1 METKDDLHRIRTSPS
16 QRSETADLGPACW
29 FIVSRRALAPVAACG
44 EATKP
49 GLAPTGSLNQRP
61 RSGWEGRQSSL
72 PGMVGRG
79 RSTLKRCGRASPA
92 MLSRAAPPQ
101 TAFREGEVGGAQREV
116 SKKDDRHSLWQW
128 MMENE

>member
-49 GLAPTGSLNQRP
+49 GLAPNGSLNQQSPFGRP
-61 RSGWEGRQSSL
+61 SRNEGILDFRTSSYPYL
-72 PGMVGRG
+72 LHKELCLTSYWPL
-79 RSTLKRCGRASPA
+79 T
-92 MLSRAAPPQ
+92 
-101 TAFREGEVGGAQREV
+101 
-116 SKKDDRHSLWQW
+116 
-128 MMENE
+128 